1 LVKNKKPHFLFLI
14 ETKVYVEVLQKLRIL
29 MGFEGMIYVDPVGRS
44 GGLAFFW
51 KPTSEVEVMHI
62 SQRHISVNI
71 NVGEQ

>member
-1 LVKNKKPHFLFLI
+1 
-14 ETKVYVEVLQKLRIL
+14 VLQKLRIL